1 MINDM
6 QTPPL
11 KSRRNRASKKAQSA
25 QKKRTLRLAVCLS
38 VLSFCCYGRQIGVS
52 VSAAE
57 NKAAKYQ
64 TTARAECVLDAVSRR
79 VLYAYNAQEQLPMA
93 STTKIA
99 TALTVL
105 YNARKEGDE
114 TGVDGILD
122 KPFLIPPEGTGIE
135 GSSVYLK
142 GGDQTTRRELLYGL
156 MLRSG
161 NDCAVTLALKTSGSV
176 KRFARDMNYVAKQVG
191 ALHTVFKNP
200 HGLPEKGHYTTA
212 YDLSMITAAALNDK
226 IFAEIVATRRYEPRG
241 WINKNKLLYD
251 YDGAIGVKTGYTK
264 QAGRCLVS
272 AATRGDSTFV
282 CTLLNCADTY
292 GRTKTLLNDAFSR
305 YRTQTLHTA
314 TERVKLTIEGKEV
327 YAATQKDVRYPLL
340 KEEKEYVKK
349 EAIAFQ
355 ESRRDADGKEILG
368 QLRIYLS
375 NSLIF
380 SENLY
385 KL

>member
-1 MINDM
+1 MTKNL

-11 KSRRNRASKKAQSA
+11 KTVR
-25 QKKRTLRLAVCLS
+25 KRTRNKTQASQKMRTFRLAVCLS
-38 VLSFCCYGRQIGVS
+38 VLSFCSYGRQIGVG
-52 VSAAE
+52 VSAE
-57 NKAAKYQ
+57 NDKPSKYQ
-64 TTARAECVLDAVSRR
+64 TTARAECVVDAASRR
-79 VLYAYNAQEQLPMA
+79 VLYAYNAEERLPMA

-105 YNARKEGDE
+105 CDARKEANDGNVDDVLDE
-114 TGVDGILD
+114 SFTV
-122 KPFLIPPEGTGIE
+122 PPEGTGIE

-142 GGDQTTRRELLYGL
+142 SGETTTRRELLYGL

-176 KRFARDMNYVAKQVG
+176 KRFARDMNFIAKRAG
-191 ALHTVFKNP
+191 ALNTVFKNP
-200 HGLPEKGHYTTA
+200 NGLPEKGHYTTA
-212 YDLSMITAAALNDK
+212 YDLSMITIAALNDT
-226 IFAEIVATRRYEPRG
+226 IFAKIVATRRYEARG
-241 WINKNKLLYD
+241 WTNKNKLLYD

-272 AATRGDSTFV
+272 AATRGESTFV

-305 YRTQTLHTA
+305 YQTETLHA
-314 TERVKLTIEGKEV
+314 ANERVGLTIDGHEV
-327 YAATQKDVRYPLL
+327 YAATQKDVSYPLL
-340 KEEKEYVKK
+340 KEEKEHVKK
-349 EAIAFQ
+349 ETIAFQ
-355 ESRRDADGKEILG
+355 ESKFDADGKEILG